1 MVGKAKSMKEF
12 EGLVLEAL
20 EELDDL
26 RASIEYDEEVMGGTL
41 GFIDEIEGGVKQL
54 YEKMENGTYQLGE
67 GELTFMDIVNNTDAT
82 LLPFKHLFSRI
93 EETHK
98 KGFD

>member
-1 MVGKAKSMKEF
+1 MKEF

-26 RASIEYDEEVMGGTL
+26 RASIEYDEEAMGGTL
-41 GFIDEIEGGVKQL
+41 GFIDELEGGVRQL
-54 YEKMENGTYQLGE
+54 YEKVESGTYKPGE
-67 GELTFMDIVNNTDAT
+67 GELAFMDIVRNASENV
-82 LLPFKHLFSRI
+82 LPFKQLFFRI

-98 KGFD
+98 QGFN